1 MYEALHITHPEV
13 SEQKENVSAASL
25 PDLLAPIYEW
35 AAETGRIAADTD
47 TYRDLLS
54 AKIMGCFAPQPSEIV
69 RRFEETKAVH
79 GPEQATKAFYRFSED
94 VYYIRSDRI
103 QRNVG
108 WTAETAYGKLDITIN
123 LSKPE
128 KIRKQL
134 PLPKSSLNPIIRDV
148 FFVKKM
154 SGTRGDRITRRVK
167 TFVSFR

>member
-1 MYEALHITHPEV
+1 
-13 SEQKENVSAASL
+13 
-25 PDLLAPIYEW
+25 
-35 AAETGRIAADTD
+35 ADTD

-123 LSKPE
+123 
-128 KIRKQL
+128 
-134 PLPKSSLNPIIRDV
+134 
-148 FFVKKM
+148 
-154 SGTRGDRITRRVK
+154 
-167 TFVSFR
+167 

>member
-1 MYEALHITHPEV
+1 MGGRNGPDCGRYRHLSRPAECEDHGALCP
-13 SEQKENVSAASL
+13 AAV
-25 PDLLAPIYEW
+25 
-35 AAETGRIAADTD
+35 
-47 TYRDLLS
+47 
-54 AKIMGCFAPQPSEIV
+54 EIV

-103 QRNVG
+103 KRNAG

-128 KIRKQL
+128 KD
-134 PLPKSSLNPIIRDV
+134 PKAIAAAKERLNPIIRDV

>member
-1 MYEALHITHPEV
+1 
-13 SEQKENVSAASL
+13 
-25 PDLLAPIYEW
+25 
-35 AAETGRIAADTD
+35 
-47 TYRDLLS
+47 
-54 AKIMGCFAPQPSEIV
+54 MGCFAPQPSEIV

-103 QRNVG
+103 QRNIG

-134 PLPKSSLNPIIRDV
+134 PLPKSSRNPITRDV
-148 FFVKKM
+148 FSVKKM
-154 SGTRGDRITRRVK
+154 SDMKEGRIIPRVK
-167 TFVSFR
+167 IFASSR